1 MTSVTRVLPLEDGAL
16 VRGAGG
22 GRSRL
27 RLVPSAAGATV
38 GAPTG
43 ALVGWSAVAKRT
55 VDVVVATLSLLLV
68 LPVILLAALAIKLQ
82 DGGPVLFR
90 QQRVGRDGKRF
101 MMYKLRTMVPDAE
114 HQLPRLRPH
123 NHRDGPLF
131 KLTND
136 PRVTSV
142 GRFLRATSIDELPQ
156 LVAVLRGTM
165 SMVGPRPALPEEV
178 AQFDES
184 LLGRLTVPPGL
195 TGLWQVE
202 ARDDPSFESYRR
214 FDLCYIENWSLR
226 LDFAI
231 MASTVIGLPRR
242 SVKALR
248 HGDAAVLEP
257 VMALD

>member
-1 MTSVTRVLPLEDGAL
+1 MTSVTRVVPLEDGAG
-16 VRGAGG
+16 V
-22 GRSRL
+22 GRPRL
-27 RLVPSAAGATV
+27 RLVPSVPGAS
-38 GAPTG
+38 TG
-43 ALVGWSAVAKRT
+43 AVNDPLVGWRSVAKRT
-55 VDVVVATLSLLLV
+55 VDLVVATVALFLT
-68 LPVILLAALAIKLQ
+68 LPVILLAAMAIKLQ

-90 QQRVGRDGKRF
+90 QQRVGKDGKRF

-131 KLTND
+131 KLSND
-136 PRVTSV
+136 PRVTRV
-142 GRFLRATSIDELPQ
+142 GRLLRATSVDELPQ
-156 LVAVLRGTM
+156 LVAVLQGTM

-184 LLGRLTVPPGL
+184 LLGRLAVSPGL

-202 ARDDPSFESYRR
+202 ARDDPSFASYRR

-231 MASTVIGLPRR
+231 MVSTVIGLPRR
-242 SVKALR
+242 SVQALR
-248 HGDAAVLEP
+248 QSDAAVLEP
-257 VMALD
+257 VIALD